1 MASKQLSLSEQ
12 AFNVLKLY
20 LEDDHKPHQK
30 AAHAAFRASVDA
42 DDTSDK
48 VNMGQ
53 LGPEHHVTA
62 RDLHKAAHDKH
73 LAAAQSMMAAGQSST
88 AGDHQHIA
96 MQHAKHMM
104 LHHKQHMAQP
114 FGASAPPKKA
124 AGEAIEPMPQA
135 GSMAEQ
141 RRLMGFTNYPTFAE
155 SCTLKEVDDFS
166 AQIRDWNWQQ
176 RNLMGLGN
184 NYPTLNEARGQDR
197 GQLMNEHQQA
207 LMGRGAP
214 YPSLMESRGEVD
226 EVVRIDPKNF
236 ANKGQV
242 VPSRSDVAAQMK
254 KARQGAFGGHGG
266 GASGATDKPVA
277 SPAGSTNDQRR
288 HTFAVQSKL
297 AGAKRVA
304 SRHVGEEEEVEMY
317 AETADEVAG
326 MLDRLDELSSKA
338 DVPKMVKKQ
347 AHAIE
352 KKPGAIKR
360 KPGGANSR
368 AGVAYATAWKHFC
381 KENPGSRHC
390 SGKSGAVGKVGEDAA
405 SDKVLAK
412 LAQKHGAVDVPDAN
426 RMAGKSTLNR
436 LKNKF
441 GEQRQRQ
448 REDAVSDRALDRL
461 GAKHGPTG
469 APKSA
474 AQTTLDKLKR
484 KYKGEDAT
492 GDKVLAKLAMKHGP
506 TGEPKSP
513 AQYTLDKLKRMRKGE
528 GVGLGVDIQREDSAT
543 DAESELK
550 ATKRAL
556 MMKKLRKS
564 A

>member
-1 MASKQLSLSEQ
+1 M
-12 AFNVLKLY
+12 
-20 LEDDHKPHQK
+20 
-30 AAHAAFRASVDA
+30 
-42 DDTSDK
+42 
-48 VNMGQ
+48 
-53 LGPEHHVTA
+53 
-62 RDLHKAAHDKH
+62 
-73 LAAAQSMMAAGQSST
+73 
-88 AGDHQHIA
+88 
-96 MQHAKHMM
+96 
-104 LHHKQHMAQP
+104 
-114 FGASAPPKKA
+114 
-124 AGEAIEPMPQA
+124 
-135 GSMAEQ
+135 
-141 RRLMGFTNYPTFAE
+141 
-155 SCTLKEVDDFS
+155 
-166 AQIRDWNWQQ
+166 
-176 RNLMGLGN
+176 
-184 NYPTLNEARGQDR
+184 
-197 GQLMNEHQQA
+197 
-207 LMGRGAP
+207 
-214 YPSLMESRGEVD
+214 
-226 EVVRIDPKNF
+226 
-236 ANKGQV
+236 
-242 VPSRSDVAAQMK
+242 
-254 KARQGAFGGHGG
+254 
-266 GASGATDKPVA
+266 
-277 SPAGSTNDQRR
+277 
-288 HTFAVQSKL
+288 
-297 AGAKRVA
+297 
-304 SRHVGEEEEVEMY
+304 
-317 AETADEVAG
+317 
-326 MLDRLDELSSKA
+326 
-338 DVPKMVKKQ
+338 
-347 AHAIE
+347 
-352 KKPGAIKR
+352 
-360 KPGGANSR
+360 
-368 AGVAYATAWKHFC
+368 AYATAWKHFC

-528 GVGLGVDIQREDSAT
+528 GVGLGVDIQREQKKNRQIPASKQGYGKDPGIIGGA